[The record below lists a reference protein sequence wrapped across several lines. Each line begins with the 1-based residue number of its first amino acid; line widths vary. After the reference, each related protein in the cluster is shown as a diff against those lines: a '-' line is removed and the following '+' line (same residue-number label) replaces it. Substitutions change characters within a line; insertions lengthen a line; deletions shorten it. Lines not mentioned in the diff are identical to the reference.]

1 MKTRNIIAIVLLV
14 LSFVVLV
21 PGLIRPLITINASV
35 SVLGQ
40 EMEVFSDT
48 RSIVQTVQSLHES
61 GNNFVAG
68 LILLFSILVPFIKG
82 ILLILSMVLG
92 SQVARFRLFTFVRN
106 ISKWSMADVF
116 VVGVYVAFLSARA
129 TTNLDAQV
137 HSGFYL
143 FAAYCLISLISLQF
157 MHIEDPRGEIPDS
170 LPETARMST

>member
-1 MKTRNIIAIVLLV
+1 MKTRNIIAIALLV
-14 LSFVVLV
+14 LSFVVLI
-21 PGLIRPLITINASV
+21 PGLVQPLITIQASV

-40 EMEVFSDT
+40 TTEVFSDT
-48 RSIVQTVQSLHES
+48 RSIVQTVQSLHDS
-61 GNNFVAG
+61 GNDFVAG

-82 ILLILSMVLG
+82 ILLILSMLLG

-129 TTNLDAQV
+129 TDNLDAEM

-143 FAAYCLISLISLQF
+143 FAAYCLISLLSLQF
-157 MHIEDPRGEIPDS
+157 MHVDDPRGEIPDAV
-170 LPETARMST
+170 PEGAAAG